1 MTFQIKFYLY
11 KQKFNLWKENNMN
24 SMNMPEKKEKK
35 GLYLHF
41 VLLFLAS
48 LFLFVSTK
56 LLILD

>member
-35 GLYLHF
+35 KGCIF
-41 VLLFLAS
+41 
-48 LFLFVSTK
+48 
-56 LLILD
+56 ILCFYF